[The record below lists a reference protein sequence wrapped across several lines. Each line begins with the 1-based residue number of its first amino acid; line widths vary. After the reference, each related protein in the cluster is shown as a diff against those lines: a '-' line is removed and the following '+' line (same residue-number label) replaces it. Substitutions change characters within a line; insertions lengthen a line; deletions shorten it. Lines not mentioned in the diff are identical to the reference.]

1 MKQLLAFC
9 TWLFRFNS
17 VQPSHYRTS
26 HHQNRHNFYSGQ
38 MEIRRATL
46 DDLMS
51 VAQIIAESFHSQT
64 GFWGWAFP
72 LFRLGIYED
81 LRHRLVLSLSHHVCL
96 VVVDVSD
103 GKIIGTAE
111 LAVKFIDVG
120 RWGQKSCP
128 YLSNLAVKPEYR
140 RIGVASNLL
149 TKCEE
154 ITQCWGYEDLYLH
167 VLEKNASACQLY
179 LKLQYD
185 VSHIDS
191 YWKGII
197 LNSSRQ
203 MLLHK
208 KISRITQVTSYNYK
222 PFLSP

>member
-1 MKQLLAFC
+1 MKQLLAFS

-17 VQPSHYRTS
+17 AQPSHYSRS
-26 HHQNRHNFYSGQ
+26 HHQNRDNFYSGQ

-81 LRHRLVLSLSHHVCL
+81 LRHRLVFSSSHHVCL
-96 VVVDVSD
+96 VVVDVCD
-103 GKIIGTAE
+103 EKIIGTAE
-111 LAVKFIDVG
+111 LAVKFIDAG

-128 YLSNLAVKPEYR
+128 YVSNLAVKPQYR
-140 RIGVASNLL
+140 RLGVASNLL
-149 TKCEE
+149 AKCEE
-154 ITQCWGYEDLYLH
+154 VTRNWGYEDLYLH
-167 VLEKNASACQLY
+167 VLEKNTSACQLY
-179 LKLQYD
+179 FKLKYD

-191 YWKGII
+191 YWKAII
-197 LNSSRQ
+197 LNGSRQ

-208 KISRITQVTSYNYK
+208 KISRI
-222 PFLSP
+222 